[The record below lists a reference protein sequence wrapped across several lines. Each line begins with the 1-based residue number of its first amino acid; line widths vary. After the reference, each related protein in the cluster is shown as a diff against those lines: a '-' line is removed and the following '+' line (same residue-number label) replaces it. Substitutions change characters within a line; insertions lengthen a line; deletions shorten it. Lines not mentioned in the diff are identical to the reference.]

1 MRSAAAPRHAGC
13 LRGTRAGGQGR
24 EAGEQS
30 RGKEGCGQRGRCRR
44 MELRC
49 RVPRGGGRRGDPAAR
64 SRRWGERGAPTD
76 PLACDTTPTP
86 CSDSA
91 ARAAARSRSGV
102 LTLWRWQLKAAKRGT
117 ATFPDAGDVWEARGT
132 VEEAAGLLD
141 AAAASFSRAL
151 ELDPG
156 RAVAALKA
164 RTSPSPPPP
173 PPRLPESEPVSSVR
187 RGADDQDP
195 LRARRLGVRA
205 QARAAAAVGDAHG
218 LRREHRRRRREPLGL
233 FHLCQLRLL
242 PEQGT
247 RPAPRTHTHTRTHT
261 HARTRAHI
269 HSWR

>member
-76 PLACDTTPTP
+76 LLACDTTPTP

-173 PPRLPESEPVSSVR
+173 PDRDWGGPRLGCAPRIARQAHASPPPPPPPLPRTKWTR
-187 RGADDQDP
+187 RVPHLVLIGHAASLAVIQP
-195 LRARRLGVRA
+195 RRLRLRVPPRASMRLRAPW
-205 QARAAAAVGDAHG
+205 RAAA
-218 LRREHRRRRREPLGL
+218 
-233 FHLCQLRLL
+233 F
-242 PEQGT
+242 
-247 RPAPRTHTHTRTHT
+247 
-261 HARTRAHI
+261 
-269 HSWR
+269 